1 MPQILTSWK
10 EISRYLGKGVRT
22 VQRWE
27 REAGLPVRRQTEPSP
42 HAVIAIADELEAWA
56 RSRTRGPAEAQAG
69 ALRREIAALRAEN
82 GELRTRLGSL
92 EAAVA
97 AMSGPAVPSANGGY
111 SLAPGL
117 RVEEET
123 TIRIER
129 RVVPVPGSQNVLP
142 GAGAGSHE
150 IRFAARQAR
159 AQAVR
164 ARLSFAFLLCA
175 LLESR
180 VHEGDAPSLQRAENS
195 ALAIH
200 RSLESPG
207 YVPADELNDL
217 RRLLRKLAWKID
229 CIARGAIGEP
239 DCAASQSERG
249 ELIRFPV
256 VLKMEKR
263 T

>member
-10 EISRYLGKGVRT
+10 EIGQYLGKGVRT

-56 RSRTRGPAEAQAG
+56 HSRTRGPASAQAG
-69 ALRREIAALRAEN
+69 ALRREIAALRTEN

-97 AMSGPAVPSANGGY
+97 AMSGAAARSTDGGH
-111 SLAPGL
+111 SLGL
-117 RVEEET
+117 GVEEET

-129 RVVPVPGSQNVLP
+129 RVVPVTGSQSVLH
-142 GAGAGSHE
+142 GARTESLG

-180 VHEGDAPSLQRAENS
+180 VHHGDAASLQRAENS

-239 DCAASQSERG
+239 DCAPSQSERG